1 MIEMSKKLLSLTL
14 NELINVE
21 IDDVLLMIEDN
32 IKEVRGYGDDYTRS
46 IAIAIVKRVMLIK
59 NFSHQYEKFYRI
71 ITSEKFM
78 NNEGIKLV
86 LDEEEFIYL
95 KDLYE
100 VYRDLDTAS
109 LIDSIFLENE
119 KLFDLIVID
128 QSFSVKDVFSSRILN
143 SFYQESYKKFLSYLL
158 KDNDKSRVI
167 NALFKSKNN
176 KFLYMVSKMDD
187 LVLSKVEDDNDYFDA
202 VLTLLNYNN
211 YRKLLWD
218 YYNRFVVSEE
228 NEKILNTKFKDE
240 VPDELNDLLCYT
252 FNLMSVIYA
261 NDTIPDIISNI
272 DDLTKSFNL
281 GKEMVHIAVFGVEG
295 YKKFK
300 DNTFD
305 VMLDFPKM
313 DNENQLLN
321 LKIAFFST
329 IYGLTYNQAEK
340 LIESFDDFMKNFR
353 GTFNN
358 KENLVYETIIAMK
371 SLYNLKLEDK
381 EEIDLYREV
390 YYKYVKK
397 NGIYASTEV
406 EALVIMESLM
416 RRMYNNSIELL

>member
-1 MIEMSKKLLSLTL
+1 
-14 NELINVE
+14 
-21 IDDVLLMIEDN
+21 
-32 IKEVRGYGDDYTRS
+32 
-46 IAIAIVKRVMLIK
+46 
-59 NFSHQYEKFYRI
+59 
-71 ITSEKFM
+71 
-78 NNEGIKLV
+78 
-86 LDEEEFIYL
+86 
-95 KDLYE
+95 
-100 VYRDLDTAS
+100 
-109 LIDSIFLENE
+109 
-119 KLFDLIVID
+119 
-128 QSFSVKDVFSSRILN
+128 
-143 SFYQESYKKFLSYLL
+143 
-158 KDNDKSRVI
+158 
-167 NALFKSKNN
+167 
-176 KFLYMVSKMDD
+176 
-187 LVLSKVEDDNDYFDA
+187 
-202 VLTLLNYNN
+202 
-211 YRKLLWD
+211 
-218 YYNRFVVSEE
+218 
-228 NEKILNTKFKDE
+228 
-240 VPDELNDLLCYT
+240 
-252 FNLMSVIYA
+252 MSVIYA